1 MLRHILLSLAMA
13 ASLPAAHAAQRII
26 LVGDSTVASGGGYGD
41 YLCRRQRPDTT
52 CLNLAKNGRSSS
64 SYRAEGRW
72 DQVLA
77 HLRDSAAFD
86 KTYVL
91 VQFGHNDQPGKPGRS
106 TDLVKEYPANLA
118 RYVADVKAAGGV
130 PVLVTSLTRRSF
142 RNGYVWNDLAP
153 WAAAVREVGQREGA
167 AVLDLNTLSL
177 AAVQAMGPDEAD
189 TLAQPKGLGFDYT
202 HLGPKGGR
210 LFGDMAARELLR
222 LFPALGPL
230 TDPADT
236 SRQAAREHA
245 PADGWAG
252 MEGGTQ
258 GGASAAA
265 SAVHTVGTRG
275 ELLAALAPAAAA
287 APDHARIIQVRGT
300 IDMADGAKPGVVRLP
315 SHTTLIGLGEDA
327 GFGNASIVVANAS
340 QVIIRNLTIS
350 NPCDPEPKWDP
361 QDGPNGNW
369 NSQFDGITVT
379 GSHHVWIDHNSFTD
393 APRTD
398 GQAPKEN
405 GMMKQCHDGALDITA
420 ASDFVTVS
428 NNHFAL
434 HEKNTLVGGSDRAT
448 GDDGHLRVTF
458 ANNFFDHVA
467 ARALR
472 PGAFAEQ
479 LPQGLAQAPRVPA
492 RLQRRHRQAGA
503 RHRRRQCLRY
513 RGRARMRRRA
523 AQSGRIGTGSGARP
537 RLAAKRQS
545 AGGMRL
551 LARRRLDRS
560 LCLHRP
566 ASRRRA
572 AQRHEQ
578 RRRRAPG
585 QTPRAVTLSRWR
597 STSQVFRWYDA
608 LGLALGGSQGVCIRR
623 ITQAKCR
630 RPIGVARKLHKDY
643 FPSVAHIA
651 EARRYKLVWRK
662 ALRSVNQFAAHD
674 FGVMCTCAA
683 GNAQACSIRQEHCFP
698 KVPRGCGRNVL
709 TVQPFTNGPV
719 GQLRRIN
726 IARVLSLVIQQGAH
740 GGEAYR
746 QRCSQ
751 VHTEIS

>member
-467 ARALR
+467 ARAPRVRYGQVHLLNNYHKGSRKHPEYPHSYSVGIAKQAHVIVDANAYDIEGAPGCGDVLR
-472 PGAFAEQ
+472 NPGASEPGAVLDRGSLLNGKALAECGFSPDVGWTVPYAFTA
-479 LPQGLAQAPRVPA
+479 LPAGDVQPNVMSN
-492 RLQRRHRQAGA
+492 AGA
-503 RHRRRQCLRY
+503 GRLGKLR
-513 RGRARMRRRA
+513 A
-523 AQSGRIGTGSGARP
+523 
-537 RLAAKRQS
+537 
-545 AGGMRL
+545 
-551 LARRRLDRS
+551 
-560 LCLHRP
+560 
-566 ASRRRA
+566 
-572 AQRHEQ
+572 
-578 RRRRAPG
+578 
-585 QTPRAVTLSRWR
+585 LSR
-597 STSQVFRWYDA
+597 
-608 LGLALGGSQGVCIRR
+608 
-623 ITQAKCR
+623 
-630 RPIGVARKLHKDY
+630 
-643 FPSVAHIA
+643 
-651 EARRYKLVWRK
+651 
-662 ALRSVNQFAAHD
+662 
-674 FGVMCTCAA
+674 
-683 GNAQACSIRQEHCFP
+683 
-698 KVPRGCGRNVL
+698 
-709 TVQPFTNGPV
+709 
-719 GQLRRIN
+719 
-726 IARVLSLVIQQGAH
+726 
-740 GGEAYR
+740 
-746 QRCSQ
+746 
-751 VHTEIS
+751 